1 MNAPQMRRDRID
13 GALPPVW
20 LMLIA
25 AGTCLFT
32 LLLADAMYREFFEWM
47 VQP

>member
-20 LMLIA
+20 LMVIA
-25 AGTCLFT
+25 AGTCVFT
-32 LLLADAMYREFFEWM
+32 LLVADTLYREFFEWM
-47 VQP
+47 VQL